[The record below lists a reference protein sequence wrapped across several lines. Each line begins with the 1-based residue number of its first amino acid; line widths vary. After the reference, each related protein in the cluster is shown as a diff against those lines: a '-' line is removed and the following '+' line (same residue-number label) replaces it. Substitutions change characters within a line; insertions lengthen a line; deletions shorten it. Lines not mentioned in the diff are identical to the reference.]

1 MGLDRQSH
9 AEKNKVKERKKMRNA
24 NKELNMEEL
33 EQVSAGFHRFLLPIV
48 TTSHLPPAMDGAFF
62 CRVIRAEVLILRG
75 WRA

>member
-1 MGLDRQSH
+1 
-9 AEKNKVKERKKMRNA
+9 MRNA

-62 CRVIRAEVLILRG
+62 LPCNSRGGVDFARMARLTFDSEHEIMARLR
-75 WRA
+75 